1 MDFTWWKHK
10 MSQLL
15 EQYVDLPG
23 KDVKEN
29 GFVNSIMRKYDF
41 PTKEYDFDQ
50 EQIELICKA
59 CFSSLQKTGIYTWIY
74 SVSG

>member
-10 MSQLL
+10 IPQLL

-29 GFVNSIMRKYDF
+29 GFVNSIMRKHDF
-41 PTKEYDFDQ
+41 PTKEYGFDQ
-50 EQIELICKA
+50 EQIQHMQSMFF
-59 CFSSLQKTGIYTWIY
+59 FSAKNRDIHMDILS
-74 SVSG
+74 